1 MLISP
6 LKLEEGLRKLIGVW
20 RRDYKGGRAD
30 KIWRNVNKL
39 ACKGYKMKMQTT
51 LLELMANE
59 VTINLV
65 VLGLLIEDIIVGHID
80 NTKIV
85 PEKRGS
91 GGLKST
97 HIAVRSY

>member
-1 MLISP
+1 M
-6 LKLEEGLRKLIGVW
+6 E
-20 RRDYKGGRAD
+20 
-30 KIWRNVNKL
+30 
-39 ACKGYKMKMQTT
+39 MQTT

-65 VLGLLIEDIIVGHID
+65 VLGLLIEDIIVGHIY

-85 PEKRGS
+85 AEKRGS

-97 HIAVRSY
+97 HIAVRNY